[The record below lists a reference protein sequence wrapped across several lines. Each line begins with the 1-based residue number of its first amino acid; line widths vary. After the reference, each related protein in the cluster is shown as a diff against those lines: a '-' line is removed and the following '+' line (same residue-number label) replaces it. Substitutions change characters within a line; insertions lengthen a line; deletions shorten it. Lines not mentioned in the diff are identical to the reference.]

1 MHYFFALFSKFFC
14 PFFPCLRGFFN
25 IGLLILGK
33 VKKLL
38 SERVTAIMK
47 ILIREN
53 LQTKEINI
61 YGADGKLHTEEF
73 FEKYFSDTG
82 GAYPTLPYEREEFQT
97 DAEWTIITEA
107 DFLLL
112 AETISVIQKAIDDV
126 NEMLIGGEKVGEF
139 VFQSECYLI

>member
-1 MHYFFALFSKFFC
+1 
-14 PFFPCLRGFFN
+14 
-25 IGLLILGK
+25 
-33 VKKLL
+33 
-38 SERVTAIMK
+38 MK

-107 DFLLL
+107 DFRQL

-126 NEMLIGGEKVGEF
+126 NELLIGGEKVGEF
-139 VFQSECYLI
+139 VFQSEGFLI

>member
-1 MHYFFALFSKFFC
+1 
-14 PFFPCLRGFFN
+14 
-25 IGLLILGK
+25 
-33 VKKLL
+33 
-38 SERVTAIMK
+38 MK

-73 FEKYFSDTG
+73 FEKYFSDTC

-97 DAEWTIITEA
+97 DAEWTIIIET

-126 NEMLIGGEKVGEF
+126 NELLIGGEKVGKF
-139 VFQSECYLI
+139 VFQSECFLI

>member
-1 MHYFFALFSKFFC
+1 
-14 PFFPCLRGFFN
+14 
-25 IGLLILGK
+25 
-33 VKKLL
+33 
-38 SERVTAIMK
+38 MK

-97 DAEWTIITEA
+97 DAEWTIITET

-126 NEMLIGGEKVGEF
+126 NELLIDGEKFEEF
-139 VFQSECYLI
+139 IFQLECFLI

>member
-1 MHYFFALFSKFFC
+1 
-14 PFFPCLRGFFN
+14 
-25 IGLLILGK
+25 
-33 VKKLL
+33 
-38 SERVTAIMK
+38 MK
-47 ILIREN
+47 ILIREK

-61 YGADGKLHTEEF
+61 YGTDGKLHTEEF

-97 DAEWTIITEA
+97 DAKWTIITEM

-126 NEMLIGGEKVGEF
+126 NELLFGGEKVWEF

>member
-1 MHYFFALFSKFFC
+1 
-14 PFFPCLRGFFN
+14 
-25 IGLLILGK
+25 
-33 VKKLL
+33 
-38 SERVTAIMK
+38 MK
-47 ILIREN
+47 ILIREK

-61 YGADGKLHTEEF
+61 YGADGKLHTEDF

-97 DAEWTIITEA
+97 DAVWTIITEA

-126 NEMLIGGEKVGEF
+126 NGLLIGGEKVREF
-139 VFQSECYLI
+139 VFQSECFLI